1 MDNDE
6 NVNGILGQT
15 LSYIQDDQTWCVRK
29 AAPHDTW
36 QNIFA
41 LFTVGIWF
49 LMIFLTAVLAIFLY
63 FLLQFN
69 KIPQMRKNFSYAWLI
84 SFGSFVNVSTT
95 FSPRTS
101 SIRILFIFA
110 LVYGIIF
117 SAIFSSSLI
126 SVLTRPRQSFQ
137 VYSVGTA
144 FKNGFRFSTGNVALS
159 HVIASQDE
167 VCINYRF
174 LN

>member
-15 LSYIQDDQTWCVRK
+15 ISYIQDDQTWCVQK
-29 AAPHDTW
+29 AVPHDTW
-36 QNIFA
+36 QNIFS
-41 LFTVGIWF
+41 LFTAGIWS
-49 LMIFLTAVLAIFLY
+49 LMILLTAVLAVFLY

-69 KIPQMRKNFSYAWLI
+69 RNPQLRKNFSYLWLI
-84 SFGSFVNVSTT
+84 SFGSFLNVSTKFT
-95 FSPRTS
+95 PRTS
-101 SIRILFIFA
+101 AIRILFIFA

-137 VYSVGTA
+137 VYSVNTA
-144 FKNGFRFSTGNVALS
+144 YRNGFRFSTGNVAMS

-167 VCINYRF
+167 V
-174 LN
+174 